1 MKSGQ
6 VVDEALAA
14 LATWYESERPPSG
27 ADPDRYVVC
36 AALAVLELLRSE
48 FPIRSSSF
56 LTRGSQV
63 RTSGGLIK
71 KILARFG
78 ETRVYSRE
86 GGRTT
91 RGTRPAAERW
101 VARLNSLEALRQ
113 CSPLTRGEVADSLQ
127 AWLAERV
134 QDYFNRCRIQL
145 DLDLGKPGPL
155 IIADILAVARAR
167 SAAGPVAQHL
177 VGAKLSLRHPKIEIE
192 NHSYTTADQQLGRPG
207 DFLVQDT
214 VFHVTVSPMPQLFSR
229 CSENFRQNYRV
240 ILLVTEDQTLAARQM
255 AAGLGLDTRVGVLG
269 LEPFIG
275 QNIEEMANF
284 GRADIA
290 RELRKLLDVYN
301 RRVAA
306 VETDRSLLIEIPEN
320 LA

>member
-1 MKSGQ
+1 MKSRQ
-6 VVDEALAA
+6 VVDEA
-14 LATWYESERPPSG
+14 LATWYESERPQSG

-36 AALAVLELLRSE
+36 AALSVLELLRVE
-48 FPIRSSSF
+48 FPIRTDSF

-71 KILARFG
+71 KILARCG

-101 VARLNSLEALRQ
+101 VVRLNSLDALGG
-113 CSPLTRGEVADSLQ
+113 CSSVTRGEVADALQ
-127 AWLAERV
+127 AWLADRV
-134 QDYFNRCRIQL
+134 RDYFNRRRIEV

-155 IIADILAVARAR
+155 IVADILA
-167 SAAGPVAQHL
+167 AAKSRNASGAVAQHL
-177 VGAKLSLRHPKIEIE
+177 VGAKLSLRHPNIEIE

-214 VFHVTVSPMPQLFSR
+214 VFHVTVSPMPHLFGR
-229 CSENFRQNYRV
+229 CAENLRQNYRV

-255 AAGLGLDTRVGVLG
+255 ATGMGLETRVGVLG

-275 QNIEEMANF
+275 QNIEEMADF

-290 RELRKLLDVYN
+290 TGFRRLLDTYN
-301 RRVAA
+301 SRVAA